1 MTGRL
6 PALVS
11 VGILLLMVGIPATP
25 LEAQD
30 GDGERRVLATL
41 GELIVDGGVLMIPI
55 GIASILTLGFALE
68 RIWALR
74 RIKIVPPGIWQDVK
88 SLLERGEIQRAREC
102 VAGEEFPVSRM
113 IHAGLQH
120 WEEGLQDV
128 STALVEA
135 GQREADDLQRNLP
148 ALQGIASVSP
158 LLGLLGTVTGM
169 IQSFYTV
176 ARERSLGN
184 PALLAE
190 GIGEALVTT
199 AAGLTVAI
207 PAVILFYAFRGRTR
221 RLARALDDI
230 ARGMLALHRER
241 RLR

>member
-1 MTGRL
+1 
-6 PALVS
+6 
-11 VGILLLMVGIPATP
+11 
-25 LEAQD
+25 
-30 GDGERRVLATL
+30 
-41 GELIVDGGVLMIPI
+41 
-55 GIASILTLGFALE
+55 
-68 RIWALR
+68 
-74 RIKIVPPGIWQDVK
+74 
-88 SLLERGEIQRAREC
+88 
-102 VAGEEFPVSRM
+102 
-113 IHAGLQH
+113 AGLLH
-120 WEEGLQDV
+120 WEDDLQDV

-135 GQREADDLQRNLP
+135 GQREADDLQKNLP